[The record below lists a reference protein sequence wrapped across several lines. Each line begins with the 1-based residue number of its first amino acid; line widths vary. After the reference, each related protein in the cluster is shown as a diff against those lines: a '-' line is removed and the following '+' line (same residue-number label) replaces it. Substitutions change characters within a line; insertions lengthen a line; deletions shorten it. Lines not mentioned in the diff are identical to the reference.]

1 MDIDSTEDNYHAT
14 TSQHA
19 PSPDMF
25 SSEDE
30 ETYKIEDEL
39 SQSAPVSP
47 TTETAI
53 PEEKDLVVELESA
66 RLQRLMALLQGVP
79 PPPSVTIPQIT
90 LNEVLKKLREN
101 NDQLFGPNDTGGPVH
116 SLWKPNASLKEVL
129 NAEWPEIK
137 KIVYHDMHFNT
148 CTASEDV
155 EHISLKL
162 HERLIGAE
170 TSTWC
175 NAVTSSVPISTR
187 QRQRRSMGNTSPGCR
202 LSHLARRRQTFSS
215 ANLAQLSSVAGS
227 GTAGGAH
234 AAGSSLGGTR
244 RRSMNG
250 AGSGNERRCIMVE
263 IKKTDKNKRIKTNS
277 KEAMKK
283 LSSSGNAPKAAAPVQ
298 DPVQSLKRALFQSP
312 EEHKRMAASSSNHP
326 SSSESN
332 NVQRSKRALWPSERE
347 AAVND
352 NGKRT
357 LDKSDSLS
365 SQRSKMH
372 CSDDRAPYIRTTRS
386 LPFPV
391 GQNSNSS
398 SVSNPCHSSNSNSI
412 GSNNKSARRASDQ
425 GPPAQEYNL
434 NTELSELHK
443 RKLYWAITSALRSH
457 GINNR
462 THSDFIQITSDLA
475 YHYIKV
481 RANMTGPP
489 PASTSEHMLQVV
501 TAKAAEVIQAVRAG
515 KTGQEENLGGNKVQ
529 RKEER
534 PNKELFRDATA
545 SLNVRRSLCVS
556 LSTSNHQL
564 SDDKPKQ
571 TKRVPSARK
580 SLSFDAIDPRPSS
593 GTLSDEP
600 AEKGESKYQLD
611 SKGNDS
617 KWKVNGENVPLASA
631 KRVSRSLFLS
641 PKDDVKTTKKDACE
655 QTCGS
660 DNKFNSIKQTCEE
673 AMDIVD
679 HKSEEMKKSGA
690 IETSEVDDRHPHTS
704 SEVSSIPSVSAESS
718 TLEADNEASR
728 TSEATNLS
736 EHANSVDA
744 STNLALLQSNTVGRV
759 NGLLEKSNVLGISDN
774 LKVDSG
780 SSESCEYAQ
789 TRVLRDTK
797 ERVARHTVVPARRIT
812 RLSLSLSRREL
823 RSSSSDSTDQDPA
836 PTSSHLDQKATLLKK
851 GAENNLINIAHG
863 VSTNLVPT
871 VVLSPLKLEQHH
883 TSESNNTSK
892 STFGSPPFIVD
903 SSLTPAHSPF
913 LGFPSKDDLN
923 SSGEAADGSDSTTK
937 ADGTSDEGNLSRS
950 EAIKIDIEEKVITP
964 LLEGAVLESSVCV
977 GSGSSPSTDVDLSFR
992 GRIESLKPSI
1002 ASETAISLDLG
1013 MNLNVSANI
1022 LNMDE
1027 NHEKSPVLEK
1037 WAERASRSAQKSCI
1051 PVEEVIDTVAQDVP
1065 LTALQKPT
1073 DHSAEES
1080 ILQWEESQYDGT
1092 SQCSTNM
1099 YEKFC
1104 SIFGPSS
1111 HQGNP

>member
-1 MDIDSTEDNYHAT
+1 
-14 TSQHA
+14 
-19 PSPDMF
+19 MF

-30 ETYKIEDEL
+30 ETYKTEDDPTESLPESPRTRTTL
-39 SQSAPVSP
+39 S
-47 TTETAI
+47 
-53 PEEKDLVVELESA
+53 EEKDLVLELESA

-90 LNEVLKKLREN
+90 LNEVLKRLRDN
-101 NDQLFGPNDTGGPVH
+101 IDQKVVPNDNEGPVS
-116 SLWKPNASLKEVL
+116 SLWKPNASLTEVL
-129 NAEWPEIK
+129 NAEWPDIK

-148 CTASEDV
+148 CSASEDV

-162 HERLIGAE
+162 HERFIGAE
-170 TSTWC
+170 TSSWC
-175 NAVTSSVPISTR
+175 NAVTSSVPASA
-187 QRQRRSMGNTSPGCR
+187 RQRRSMGNASPGCR

-227 GTAGGAH
+227 GSAGGGPTAGSGL
-234 AAGSSLGGTR
+234 SGTR

-250 AGSGNERRCIMVE
+250 AGPGNERRCIMVE
-263 IKKTDKNKRIKTNS
+263 IKKTDKNKRIKTNNMQA
-277 KEAMKK
+277 KNK
-283 LSSSGNAPKAAAPVQ
+283 LPLSGNTSKAVTQVQ
-298 DPVQSLKRALFQSP
+298 NPVQSLKRALFQSP
-312 EEHKRMAASSSNHP
+312 EENKRSSASSSNQP
-326 SSSESN
+326 STSESS
-332 NVQRSKRALWPSERE
+332 NVQKSKRALWPSERE
-347 AAVND
+347 ASIND
-352 NGKRT
+352 NGKRA

-372 CSDDRAPYIRTTRS
+372 CSDERAPYSRATRS

-398 SVSNPCHSSNSNSI
+398 SVSNPCQSSNSNSLSS
-412 GSNNKSARRASDQ
+412 SNNKSTRRVSDQ
-425 GPPAQEYNL
+425 GPPSQEYNL

-457 GINNR
+457 GISNR
-462 THSDFIQITSDLA
+462 TNSDFIQITSDLA

-481 RANMTGPP
+481 RSNMTGPP

-501 TAKAAEVIQAVRAG
+501 TAKAPEVILAVRAG
-515 KTGQEENLGGNKVQ
+515 KAGQEENLGGSKVQ

-556 LSTSNHQL
+556 LCSTNHQL

-600 AEKGESKYQLD
+600 TDKGEGKYQLD
-611 SKGNDS
+611 SKGNDN

-641 PKDDVKTTKKDACE
+641 PKDDVKTSKKDACE
-655 QTCGS
+655 QTCVS
-660 DNKFNSIKQTCEE
+660 ESKLSTIKQPCEE
-673 AMDIVD
+673 AMDTTD
-679 HKSEEMKKSGA
+679 HKSEDLKKSNA
-690 IETSEVDDRHPHTS
+690 IETSEVDDRHPQTS

-744 STNLALLQSNTVGRV
+744 SNNLVSLPSNTVLKV
-759 NGLLEKSNVLGISDN
+759 NGLLGKSNIPSLSDN

-780 SSESCEYAQ
+780 SSESCEYAPA
-789 TRVLRDTK
+789 RVLRDTK
-797 ERVARHTVVPARRIT
+797 ERVARHAAFPARRIT
-812 RLSLSLSRREL
+812 RLSLSRREL
-823 RSSSSDSTDQDPA
+823 RSNSSDSTDQDHA
-836 PTSSHLDQKATLLKK
+836 HMSAHLEEKSTSMKK
-851 GAENNLINIAHG
+851 EAENNLNNTTHG
-863 VSTNLVPT
+863 ISSNLVPK
-871 VVLSPLKLEQHH
+871 VVLSPLKLEQPHA
-883 TSESNNTSK
+883 SESNTTSK

-923 SSGEAADGSDSTTK
+923 SSGEAADGSDNTGK
-937 ADGTSDEGNLSRS
+937 ADGTSDEGNLSHS
-950 EAIKIDIEEKVITP
+950 EAVKIDLEEKVITP
-964 LLEGAVLESSVCV
+964 LLEGTVLESSVCV

-992 GRIESLKPSI
+992 GRIESLKPSV

-1027 NHEKSPVLEK
+1027 NKEKSPVLEK

-1051 PVEEVIDTVAQDVP
+1051 PVDEVIETVTQDLP
-1065 LTALQKPT
+1065 AIAMQKPT

-1080 ILQWEESQYDGT
+1080 ILQWEESQYDGA